1 MLVHEYIYYKC
12 IIISFHKLVP
22 DTVGLVIFSMV
33 ESWIPQYIYVNT
45 SRFNS
50 QFILHRS
57 R

>member
-57 R
+57 W